1 MTQSKSNGVVPEAK
15 LRAERPDGP
24 VESYPWPT
32 TLEAGIITPGEEPRV
47 HGYCVE
53 SDLAVHYSFAEAVLL
68 TLTGELPTE
77 KQAAAFDV
85 ALTFLA
91 PLSVAHA
98 PTHAGVL
105 ARICGA
111 RFSSISAIA
120 SVTLA
125 ERGRTTLDANG
136 ALLEWLDRASAS
148 ASSGEPPPSSA
159 LAVGESERSSV
170 SRLRKALGQRG
181 VEIRALDPSNDL
193 GRMPALLAALH
204 FTGLEHRE
212 QVEAVLVLAS
222 FASTIAEARQRP
234 VASFREYPM
243 NVPRFVYEET
253 DG

>member
-1 MTQSKSNGVVPEAK
+1 MTQSESNGAIPGAK
-15 LRAERPDGP
+15 FRAERPDGP

-32 TLEAGIITPGEEPRV
+32 TLEACVITPGEEPRV

-53 SDLAVHYSFAEAVLL
+53 SDLAIHYSFTEVVLL

-91 PLSVAHA
+91 PLSAAHA
-98 PTHAGVL
+98 PTHAGIL

-120 SVTLA
+120 ALTLA
-125 ERGRTTLDANG
+125 ERSRTTLDVNA
-136 ALLEWLDRASAS
+136 ALLEWLDRAST
-148 ASSGEPPPSSA
+148 SSVEAPPASA
-159 LAVGESERSSV
+159 LATSESERSRV

-193 GRMPALLAALH
+193 GPMPALLAALH
-204 FTGLEHRE
+204 FAGFTHRE
-212 QVEAVLVLAS
+212 QFEAVLVVAS
-222 FASTIAEARQRP
+222 FASAIAEARPRA

-243 NVPRFVYEET
+243 NVPRFVYEEIN
-253 DG
+253 G

>member
-1 MTQSKSNGVVPEAK
+1 MKERQSTSAIREAE

-32 TLEAGIITPGEEPRV
+32 TLEARIITPGDEPRV

-53 SDLAVHYSFAEAVLL
+53 ADLAVHYSFTEAVLL

-120 SVTLA
+120 ALTLA
-125 ERGRTTLDANG
+125 ERGRTTLDMHAG
-136 ALLEWLDRASAS
+136 LLEWLDRAST
-148 ASSGEPPPSSA
+148 SSGCPPP
-159 LAVGESERSSV
+159 AVARAANESERSSV
-170 SRLRKALGQRG
+170 SRLRKALGLRG
-181 VEIRALDPSNDL
+181 VEICALHSSNDL
-193 GRMPALLAALH
+193 GRMPALLATLH
-204 FTGLEHRE
+204 FAGFAHRE
-212 QVEAVLVLAS
+212 QLEAALVLAS
-222 FASTIAEARQRP
+222 FASTIAEARLRV

-243 NVPRFVYEET
+243 NVPRFVYEESN
-253 DG
+253 G

>member
-1 MTQSKSNGVVPEAK
+1 MTQ
-15 LRAERPDGP
+15 RPDGP

-32 TLEAGIITPGEEPRV
+32 TLEACIITPGEEPRV

-53 SDLAVHYSFAEAVLL
+53 SDLAIHYSFTEAVLL
-68 TLTGELPTE
+68 TVTGELPTE

-120 SVTLA
+120 AVTLA
-125 ERGRTTLDANG
+125 ERGRTILDVNA
-136 ALLEWLDRASAS
+136 ALLEWLERAST
-148 ASSGEPPPSSA
+148 SSGEPPPASA
-159 LAVGESERSSV
+159 LAASESERSSV

-204 FTGLEHRE
+204 FAGLEHRE

-222 FASTIAEARQRP
+222 FASTIAEARLRA

-243 NVPRFVYEET
+243 NVPRFVYEEI